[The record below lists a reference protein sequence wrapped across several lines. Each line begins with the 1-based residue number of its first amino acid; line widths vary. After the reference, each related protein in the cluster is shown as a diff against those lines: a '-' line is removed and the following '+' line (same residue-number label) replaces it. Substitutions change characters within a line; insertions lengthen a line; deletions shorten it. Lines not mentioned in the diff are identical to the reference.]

1 MPTYLFFLKKK
12 STFYAGI
19 KIFNSSPLSVTILK
33 NDTAKSKAAS
43 QNSLHTHTFYSVNGF
58 FMCKDD
64 L

>member
-1 MPTYLFFLKKK
+1 MPTYLVFKKK

-19 KIFNSSPLSVTILK
+19 KFFNSLPLSVKILK
-33 NDTAKSKAAS
+33 NDRAKFKAAS
-43 QNSLHTHTFYSVNGF
+43 HSLHTHTFYSVDGF